1 MRPNY
6 LKDFY
11 KCKTAGGAIRLLAVN
26 SAVFYNRIMRNIR
39 LIALDIDDTLLRT
52 DLTVS
57 YRTRKAVKRCIAAGI
72 AVVLAS
78 GRTYSALQPYVKML
92 SLHKNNNYLIC
103 GNGSVIQESATGNIV
118 YHVTLPLKPALAAF
132 DLADAE
138 GFAVQ
143 IYENDM
149 VYVSRKN
156 EFAGYEKKLTGM
168 HLSVPDNFREMIAG
182 GCHKLVIPGDPML
195 LKQLEVIL
203 LNFIGDSLTVFTSK
217 PYYLEI
223 LPPAADKGSA
233 LSKIAEMS
241 GIERNEVMALGDSMN
256 DEAMIRWAGLGVA
269 MCNGDE
275 RIKKIADIVTDKSND
290 EDGAARVIEQYVL
303 PAGGFHFNPSI

>member
-1 MRPNY
+1 MR
-6 LKDFY
+6 D
-11 KCKTAGGAIRLLAVN
+11 
-26 SAVFYNRIMRNIR
+26 IR
-39 LIALDIDDTLLRT
+39 LIALDLDDTLLRT

-57 YRTRKAVKRCIAAGI
+57 FRTRKTLKRCIAAGI

-78 GRTYSALQPYVKML
+78 GRTYSVLRRYIKIL
-92 SLHKNNNYLIC
+92 SLHKNNSYLIC
-103 GNGSVIQESATGNIV
+103 ENGSIIQESATENIV
-118 YHVTLPLKPALAAF
+118 YHVTLPPKPALSAF

-143 IYENDM
+143 VYEDDV

-156 EFAGYEKKLTGM
+156 EFVAYEKKLTGM
-168 HLSVPDNFREMIAG
+168 HQAIPDNFRELVAR
-182 GCHKLVIPGDPML
+182 GCHKFVIPGDPIL

-203 LNFIGDSLTVFTSK
+203 LNFVGDDLTIFTSK

-241 GIERNEVMALGDSMN
+241 GIKQDEVMAFGDSMN

-290 EDGAARVIEQYVL
+290 EDGAARVIEQHVL
-303 PAGGFHFNPSI
+303 SAGAVRHRHST